1 MIRAVLFDLGGTL
14 HTGDMPRGRDI
25 WFARRVLD
33 RLADYGIAVG
43 ATPEE
48 LAEKLPVNSEIYK
61 HHSEQT
67 LRELS
72 SVEIWN
78 DYFLRDYHIGRER
91 LAPLAEELSFLY
103 DYERPRVMRR
113 PQLKETMEQLRD
125 MGLRLG
131 VISNIISRSVVP
143 HFLAEYDIDRYMD
156 CVITS
161 AETGIRKPDP
171 EIFRVA
177 ERRLGLAPEELAYVG
192 DTISRDVRG
201 TRNAGWA
208 LMIRIR
214 FPGTAHR
221 DAGLENAG
229 FEPDFTVNE
238 LYEIPAIIRS
248 VNASSN
254 GAALTRSNL

>member
-1 MIRAVLFDLGGTL
+1 MIKAVLFDLGGTL
-14 HTGDMPRGRDI
+14 HTNSMPEGRDL
-25 WFARRVLD
+25 WFAERLLR
-33 RLADYGIAVG
+33 RLADYGVELP

-48 LAEKLPVNSEIYK
+48 IARSLPVNSEVYK
-61 HHSEQT
+61 HESEQT
-67 LRELS
+67 LRELPS
-72 SVEIWN
+72 ELIWN
-78 DYFLRDYHIGRER
+78 DYYLREYRIGRER
-91 LAPLAEELSFLY
+91 LAPFAEELSFLY
-103 DYERPRVMRR
+103 DYERPCVMRR
-113 PQLKETMEQLRD
+113 PRLKETMAELRG

-143 HFLAEYDIDRYMD
+143 HFLAEYDIAQDMD

-161 AETGIRKPDP
+161 AETGIRKPSP

-177 ERRLGLAPEELAYVG
+177 ERELSLKPEELCYVG

-229 FEPDFTVNE
+229 FEPDYTVDE
-238 LYEIPAIIRS
+238 LYEIPQIIRK
-248 VNASSN
+248 VNSAC
-254 GAALTRSNL
+254 